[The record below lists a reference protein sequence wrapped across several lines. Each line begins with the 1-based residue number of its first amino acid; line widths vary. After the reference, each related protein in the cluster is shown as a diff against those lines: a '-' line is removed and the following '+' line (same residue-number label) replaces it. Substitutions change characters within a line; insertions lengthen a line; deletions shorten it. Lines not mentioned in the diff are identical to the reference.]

1 MHFKI
6 LKYPSLEDISFT
18 VLLSEF
24 LRQNTT
30 NRRLEALFNQSF
42 FLLKTPFRISGA
54 FVGPSAAG
62 LLMDHFSVGWATQVT
77 TKAFPHKY
85 FLLIWTFFFFPH
97 QFVSAICVIHLLLC
111 AVYAFLSSRRRRN
124 ALVSNEKKNELEWWK
139 SNIEMNVSKTKRL
152 GH

>member
-85 FLLIWTFFFFPH
+85 FFINLNFFLFSPPVRVSHLRDPPAALRRLRLPLLQEEEERTG
-97 QFVSAICVIHLLLC
+97 
-111 AVYAFLSSRRRRN
+111 
-124 ALVSNEKKNELEWWK
+124 E
-139 SNIEMNVSKTKRL
+139 
-152 GH
+152 